1 MYVRQID
8 AITGSTHP
16 RIECVLYIEMTPPT
30 ALVLSLSLVLS
41 THALATGR
49 EEAATSTAA
58 PALSWR
64 LDEDDDGVD
73 YAAVMTAPTSTYNGH
88 IFKLMAQLFRLLRRF
103 SDYLH

>member
-1 MYVRQID
+1 
-8 AITGSTHP
+8 
-16 RIECVLYIEMTPPT
+16 MTPPT
-30 ALVLSLSLVLS
+30 ALALSISLVLS
-41 THALATGR
+41 THAFASGR

-73 YAAVMTAPTSTYNGH
+73 YAAVMAGPTSTYNGR
-88 IFKLMAQLFRLLRRF
+88 IFKLMTQLFRLLRRF

>member
-1 MYVRQID
+1 
-8 AITGSTHP
+8 
-16 RIECVLYIEMTPPT
+16 MTPPT

-73 YAAVMTAPTSTYNGH
+73 YAAVMTATYNGH
-88 IFKLMAQLFRLLRRF
+88 IFKLMAQLFRLLWRF